1 MTLKIDDISFSY
13 NKDKKVLNGVSFEVE
28 RAKTTCIMGISGSGK
43 STLLRII
50 AGFLSDEKKYFYSG
64 NISFANK
71 SIDSLRS
78 NGKLSFM
85 FQEPSLLPNLTV
97 QENISLPLRITKKFN
112 DQHID
117 NLIQSVGLKDSET
130 KLPNALSGGMKTR
143 TSLARSFANLPDLLL
158 LDEPFSALDIG
169 WKNNLYNELAEL
181 KNQYNTTVLLVSH
194 DIEEAVKLSD
204 VIVVL
209 GSNGKLIRQVAITG
223 NEFEKREIANS
234 LRQDIISEH
243 QKVIETTK

>member
-1 MTLKIDDISFSY
+1 MTLKINDISFSY
-13 NKDKKVLNGVSFEVE
+13 NKDKNVLNGVSFEVE

-50 AGFLSDEKKYFYSG
+50 AGFLSDEKKYFYTGS
-64 NISFANK
+64 ISFADK

-97 QENISLPLRITKKFN
+97 RENISLPLRITKKFN

-181 KNQYNTTVLLVSH
+181 KSKYNTTVLLVSH
-194 DIEEAVKLSD
+194 DIEEAAKLSD

-243 QKVIETTK
+243 QKVIEAAK

>member
-1 MTLKIDDISFSY
+1 MTLKINDISFSY
-13 NKDKKVLNGVSFEVE
+13 NKDRKVLNDVSFSVE
-28 RAKTTCIMGISGSGK
+28 RGKTTCVMGISGSGK

-50 AGFLSDEKKYFYSG
+50 AGFLSGDKKYFYSG
-64 NISFANK
+64 NISFDGK
-71 SIDSLRS
+71 DIDDLRS

-85 FQEPSLLPNLTV
+85 FQEPSLLPNMNV
-97 QENISLPLRITKKFN
+97 KENISLPLRITKKFN

-117 NLIQSVGLKDSET
+117 NLIQSVGLTDSKT

-169 WKNNLYNELAEL
+169 WKNNLYNELALL
-181 KNQYNTTVLLVSH
+181 KSKYNTTVVLVSH

-204 VIVVL
+204 TIIVL
-209 GSNGKLIRQVAITG
+209 GNSGELILNADVKSANRNDLIKQVQ
-223 NEFEKREIANS
+223 E
-234 LRQDIISEH
+234 LIISEH
-243 QKVIETTK
+243 KKHIKN

>member
-1 MTLKIDDISFSY
+1 MTLKISDISFSY
-13 NKDKKVLNGVSFEVE
+13 NKGKKVLNGVSFEVE

-64 NISFANK
+64 SISFADK

-85 FQEPSLLPNLTV
+85 FQEPSLLPNMTV
-97 QENISLPLRITKKFN
+97 RENISLPLRIIKKFN

-117 NLIQSVGLKDSET
+117 TLIESVGLTDSKT

-143 TSLARSFANLPDLLL
+143 TSLARSFSILPDLLL

-169 WKNNLYNELAEL
+169 WKNNLYNELAAL
-181 KNQYNTTVLLVSH
+181 KSKYNTTVILVSH

-204 VIVVL
+204 TIIVL
-209 GSNGKLIRQVAITG
+209 GNNGELILNVDVKSANPTEVVKQVQ
-223 NEFEKREIANS
+223 E
-234 LRQDIISEH
+234 LIISEH
-243 QKVIETTK
+243 KKHIKN